1 MTREQVVMA
10 LGYPPTDYTADM
22 DEPLWHYWSDH
33 DLEYQVFWGTQE
45 LVEQLFGS
53 PAARAR
59 VWIDP

>member
-1 MTREQVVMA
+1 
-10 LGYPPTDYTADM
+10 M